1 MLMSGIKDKY
11 GLLPEIPEHIMDTIN
26 DEAKD
31 FASLFE
37 HDTEGAK
44 RSLHEEIEWLKENKD
59 FLGKTVETSIEATLG
74 LYSDKLTH
82 KHWVDL
88 QILLLK
94 GVLFVL
100 HSLNEALK
108 EKLSE

>member
-1 MLMSGIKDKY
+1 MSDLEDKY
-11 GLLPEIPEHIMDTIN
+11 GLLPEIPEHIMDRLS

-31 FASLFE
+31 FASLFK
-37 HDTEGAK
+37 HDVEGAK
-44 RSLHEEIEWLKENKD
+44 RSLHGEIDWLKENKD
-59 FLGKTVETSIEATLG
+59 FLGRTVETSIDAILG

-94 GVLFVL
+94 SVLFVL
-100 HSLNEALK
+100 HSVNEALK
-108 EKLSE
+108 EKAQ